1 MAKNTSAK
9 PAAQAAASSPTAQA
23 AKAPKGSALT
33 YVAPIKADK
42 TDKAAKSAKSGKSAK
57 ASKADTAVAPRMRE
71 MPPNPPSRPSKE
83 IHVFPNPAPERD
95 YVIQFQIPEFTCHCP
110 LTGQPDFAHFTIDM
124 IADQYCVEL
133 KSLKMYFWSYRDEGA
148 FHEKVTNTILEDI
161 VKVTN
166 PRFIRITA
174 KWYVRG
180 GIYTNVVAE
189 HRKKGWKPL
198 PAVDLPAH
206 GFETGL
212 LR

>member
-1 MAKNTSAK
+1 MAKSSPSTSSKTPTAKTAAKAAAPRRKAAAPAVLPAEAYKAPIKPATKSAAAK
-9 PAAQAAASSPTAQA
+9 PA
-23 AKAPKGSALT
+23 PK
-33 YVAPIKADK
+33 
-42 TDKAAKSAKSGKSAK
+42 
-57 ASKADTAVAPRMRE
+57 MRE
-71 MPPNPPSRPSKE
+71 MPPNPPSAPSKE
-83 IHVFPNPAPERD
+83 LHVFPNPAPERD
-95 YVIQFQIPEFTCHCP
+95 YVIQFQVPEFTCHCP

-161 VKVTN
+161 VKVTD

-180 GIYTNVVAE
+180 GIYTNVVVE
-189 HRKKGWKPL
+189 HRKKGWKQQPR
-198 PAVDLPAH
+198 VDLPAH
-206 GFETGL
+206 GFESGL